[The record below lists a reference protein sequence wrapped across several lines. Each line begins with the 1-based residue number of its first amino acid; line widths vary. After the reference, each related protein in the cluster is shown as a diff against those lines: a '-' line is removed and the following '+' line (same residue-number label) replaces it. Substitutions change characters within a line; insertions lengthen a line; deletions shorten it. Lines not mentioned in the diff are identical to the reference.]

1 VSAAAPVGQPGGAG
15 SGGRQLALKGVAII
29 AVALVLVGVGML
41 FGRADSNEST
51 APSASTTTVG
61 TGAPATTA
69 SGRAGIPGDF
79 GEAVM
84 VVTNPD
90 GTALEWCLLAALT
103 EAARQ
108 QGLMNVTDADLGGY
122 DGMVFRFESDVT
134 GGFWMRN
141 TRLPLSIAYVDAQGG
156 VVKLTDMSPC
166 PDSAATCPS
175 YSAGGRYR
183 DAVEVPKGQFD
194 RLGVSTEST
203 LTFRDEACPPAA

>member
-15 SGGRQLALKGVAII
+15 SGGRQPALTGAAII
-29 AVALVLVGVGML
+29 AVALVFVVGLVAGCS
-41 FGRADSNEST
+41 RADDSS
-51 APSASTTTVG
+51 APSGSSTTAG
-61 TGAPATTA
+61 TGAPATTS

-90 GTALEWCLLAALT
+90 GTTLEWCLLAALT

-108 QGLMNVTDADLGGY
+108 QGLMNVTDAGLGGY

-183 DAVEVPKGQFD
+183 DAVEVPKGQFE